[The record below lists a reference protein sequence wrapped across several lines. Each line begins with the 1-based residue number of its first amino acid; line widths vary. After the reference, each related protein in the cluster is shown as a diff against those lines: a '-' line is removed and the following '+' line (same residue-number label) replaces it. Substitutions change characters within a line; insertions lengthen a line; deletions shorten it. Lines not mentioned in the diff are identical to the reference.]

1 MRFFKEKRNF
11 HAEIEIFNLKI
22 KKSSVKKKNFKKR
35 QFIYFKFFKFYFV
48 FFFVKKLINKLTLQ
62 CNNTFHLTR

>member
-22 KKSSVKKKNFKKR
+22 KKSSVKKKILKKGNL
-35 QFIYFKFFKFYFV
+35 FILSFSNSIL
-48 FFFVKKLINKLTLQ
+48 FFFLLKN
-62 CNNTFHLTR
+62 